1 MKSRKI
7 INIILVACIAVG
19 IVFIIKFDVFGKI
32 ENRINEEKIRNETL
46 NKAEEAF
53 ADEPEFITE
62 TFTDKNGNEIVIEY
76 KKRVFTDGETG
87 EEILMYEDTAERINI
102 FYYIYEGT
110 IEKIEDNKIYFIVD
124 RENKEGNVYSLKNVK
139 DYEIVFDINTF
150 NLESDPSVLYSVND
164 GLIYE
169 SRRFFKASN
178 LNFLIGKRVKIHFS
192 EWRDPHILEI
202 YKILRISNI

>member
-87 EEILMYEDTAERINI
+87 EEILMYEDTAEPIRIYDN
-102 FYYIYEGT
+102 FYKGI
-110 IEKIEDNKIYFIVD
+110 IKKIEDNKI
-124 RENKEGNVYSLKNVK
+124 
-139 DYEIVFDINTF
+139 
-150 NLESDPSVLYSVND
+150 
-164 GLIYE
+164 
-169 SRRFFKASN
+169 
-178 LNFLIGKRVKIHFS
+178 
-192 EWRDPHILEI
+192 
-202 YKILRISNI
+202 

>member
-87 EEILMYEDTAERINI
+87 EEILMYEDTAEPIRIYDN
-102 FYYIYEGT
+102 FYKGI
-110 IEKIEDNKIYFIVD
+110 IKKIEDNKIYFLVD
-124 RENKEGNVYSLKNVK
+124 KESKNGDTFCENVK
-139 DYEIVFDINTF
+139 DYQIIFDIDTF
-150 NLESDPSVLYSVND
+150 ELEFDPRSHYFCDS
-164 GLIYE
+164 LIYNYE
-169 SRRFFKASN
+169 LFYSADELKFLVGKYLRVQNSMFEDRYSGDRYKDLIFYSR
-178 LNFLIGKRVKIHFS
+178 
-192 EWRDPHILEI
+192 
-202 YKILRISNI
+202 